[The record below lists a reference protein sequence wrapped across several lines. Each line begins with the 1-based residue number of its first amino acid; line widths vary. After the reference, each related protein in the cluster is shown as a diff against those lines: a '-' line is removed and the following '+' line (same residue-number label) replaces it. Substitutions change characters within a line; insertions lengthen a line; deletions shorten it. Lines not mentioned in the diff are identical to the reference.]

1 MRPVLLLSSVL
12 FAALMGAGAA
22 AAQVATTSEGL
33 RYLSWPGK
41 PPVARGPDARA
52 SSAQTTAPRATLA
65 ALPLARLDAPASTA
79 VAARRGLTPAS
90 DWLSPAVASQP
101 VSQPRPYEATTPQP
115 APVQVASAQPE
126 PVQAPVVRAPV
137 VRAPVVQAPVVQAAA
152 DRTAPPPQN
161 APQPAP
167 PPTPQADAPGDP
179 MAPRRDAPLFR
190 LTQTGMAAAA
200 PAATPPVQTAAVQ
213 AEASPL
219 ASVPSAAPQG
229 ARFYSVH
236 RQAGHRPDPIPQAQ
250 PVYLD
255 ALPVEMSQ
263 TPSSADLAQPD
274 GPPALIRNRDGSV
287 RAAPPSAG
295 GSDAVDER
303 S

>member
-126 PVQAPVVRAPV
+126 PVQAPI

-152 DRTAPPPQN
+152 DRTAPAPQN
-161 APQPAP
+161 APQ
-167 PPTPQADAPGDP
+167 PTPQADAPGDP
-179 MAPRRDAPLFR
+179 MAPRRDAPIFR
-190 LTQTGMAAAA
+190 LTQTSMAAAA

-287 RAAPPSAG
+287 RAAPPSVG

>member
-126 PVQAPVVRAPV
+126 PVQAPI

-152 DRTAPPPQN
+152 DRTAPAPQN

-167 PPTPQADAPGDP
+167 QPTPQADALGDP
-179 MAPRRDAPLFR
+179 MAPRRDAPIFR
-190 LTQTGMAAAA
+190 LTQASMAAAA

-287 RAAPPSAG
+287 RAAPPSVG

>member
-126 PVQAPVVRAPV
+126 PVQAPI

-152 DRTAPPPQN
+152 DRTAPAPQN

-167 PPTPQADAPGDP
+167 QPTPQADAPGDP
-179 MAPRRDAPLFR
+179 MAPRRDAPIFR
-190 LTQTGMAAAA
+190 LTQASMAAAA

-229 ARFYSVH
+229 DRFYSVH

>member
-1 MRPVLLLSSVL
+1 LRPVLLLSSVL

-52 SSAQTTAPRATLA
+52 SSARTTAPRATLA

-126 PVQAPVVRAPV
+126 PVQAPVV
-137 VRAPVVQAPVVQAAA
+137 QAPVVQAAA
-152 DRTAPPPQN
+152 VRVAPPPQN

-167 PPTPQADAPGDP
+167 QADALGDP
-179 MAPRRDAPLFR
+179 MAPRRDAPIFR
-190 LTQTGMAAAA
+190 LTQTSMAAAA

-219 ASVPSAAPQG
+219 ASVPSAVPQG

>member
-12 FAALMGAGAA
+12 FAALAGAGAA

-52 SSAQTTAPRATLA
+52 SSAQTTAPRAALA

-101 VSQPRPYEATTPQP
+101 VSQPRPHEATTPQP

-126 PVQAPVVRAPV
+126 PVQAPVVQAPV
-137 VRAPVVQAPVVQAAA
+137 VKAPVVQAAA
-152 DRTAPPPQN
+152 VRVAPPPQN

-167 PPTPQADAPGDP
+167 QADALGDP
-179 MAPRRDAPLFR
+179 MAPRRDAPIFR

>member
-126 PVQAPVVRAPV
+126 PVQAPIVQAPV
-137 VRAPVVQAPVVQAAA
+137 VKAPVVQAAA
-152 DRTAPPPQN
+152 VRVAPAPQN

-167 PPTPQADAPGDP
+167 QPTPQADALGDP
-179 MAPRRDAPLFR
+179 MAPRRDAPIFR
-190 LTQTGMAAAA
+190 LTQASMAAAA

>member
-1 MRPVLLLSSVL
+1 LRPVLLLSSVL

-126 PVQAPVVRAPV
+126 PVQAPI

-152 DRTAPPPQN
+152 DRTAPAPQN
-161 APQPAP
+161 APQ
-167 PPTPQADAPGDP
+167 PTPQADAPGDP
-179 MAPRRDAPLFR
+179 MAPRRDAPIFR
-190 LTQTGMAAAA
+190 LTQTSMAAAA

>member
-126 PVQAPVVRAPV
+126 PVQAPI

-152 DRTAPPPQN
+152 DRTAPAPQN

-167 PPTPQADAPGDP
+167 QADALGDP
-179 MAPRRDAPLFR
+179 MAPRRDAPIFR
-190 LTQTGMAAAA
+190 LTQTSMAAAA

>member
-1 MRPVLLLSSVL
+1 
-12 FAALMGAGAA
+12 
-22 AAQVATTSEGL
+22 
-33 RYLSWPGK
+33 
-41 PPVARGPDARA
+41 
-52 SSAQTTAPRATLA
+52 
-65 ALPLARLDAPASTA
+65 
-79 VAARRGLTPAS
+79 
-90 DWLSPAVASQP
+90 
-101 VSQPRPYEATTPQP
+101 
-115 APVQVASAQPE
+115 
-126 PVQAPVVRAPV
+126 
-137 VRAPVVQAPVVQAAA
+137 
-152 DRTAPPPQN
+152 
-161 APQPAP
+161 
-167 PPTPQADAPGDP
+167 
-179 MAPRRDAPLFR
+179 MAPRRDAPIFR

-287 RAAPPSAG
+287 RAAPPSVG

>member
-126 PVQAPVVRAPV
+126 PVQAPI

-152 DRTAPPPQN
+152 DRTAPAPQN
-161 APQPAP
+161 APQ
-167 PPTPQADAPGDP
+167 PTPQADAPGDP
-179 MAPRRDAPLFR
+179 MAPRRDAPIFR
-190 LTQTGMAAAA
+190 LTQTSMAAAA

>member
-41 PPVARGPDARA
+41 PPVARGPDARVPARA

-126 PVQAPVVRAPV
+126 PVQAPVVQPPV
-137 VRAPVVQAPVVQAAA
+137 VKAPVVQAAA
-152 DRTAPPPQN
+152 DRSAPAPQN
-161 APQPAP
+161 ALQ
-167 PPTPQADAPGDP
+167 PTPQADAPGDP
-179 MAPRRDAPLFR
+179 MAPRRDAPIFR

>member
-126 PVQAPVVRAPV
+126 PVQAPI

-152 DRTAPPPQN
+152 DRTAPAPQN

-167 PPTPQADAPGDP
+167 QPTPQADAPGDP
-179 MAPRRDAPLFR
+179 MAPRRDAPIFR
-190 LTQTGMAAAA
+190 LTQASMAAAA

-287 RAAPPSAG
+287 RAAPPSVG

>member
-126 PVQAPVVRAPV
+126 PVQAPVVQAPV
-137 VRAPVVQAPVVQAAA
+137 VKAPVVQAAA
-152 DRTAPPPQN
+152 VRVAPPPQN

-167 PPTPQADAPGDP
+167 QPTPQADAPGDP
-179 MAPRRDAPLFR
+179 MAPRRDAPIFR
-190 LTQTGMAAAA
+190 LTQASMAAAA

>member
-1 MRPVLLLSSVL
+1 
-12 FAALMGAGAA
+12 
-22 AAQVATTSEGL
+22 
-33 RYLSWPGK
+33 
-41 PPVARGPDARA
+41 
-52 SSAQTTAPRATLA
+52 
-65 ALPLARLDAPASTA
+65 
-79 VAARRGLTPAS
+79 
-90 DWLSPAVASQP
+90 
-101 VSQPRPYEATTPQP
+101 
-115 APVQVASAQPE
+115 
-126 PVQAPVVRAPV
+126 
-137 VRAPVVQAPVVQAAA
+137 
-152 DRTAPPPQN
+152 
-161 APQPAP
+161 
-167 PPTPQADAPGDP
+167 
-179 MAPRRDAPLFR
+179 MAPRRDAPIFR
-190 LTQTGMAAAA
+190 LTQASIAAAA

>member
-126 PVQAPVVRAPV
+126 PVQAPVVQAPV
-137 VRAPVVQAPVVQAAA
+137 VKAPVVQAAA
-152 DRTAPPPQN
+152 VRVAPPPQN

-167 PPTPQADAPGDP
+167 QADALGDP
-179 MAPRRDAPLFR
+179 MAPRRDAPIFR
-190 LTQTGMAAAA
+190 LTQTSMAAAA

-219 ASVPSAAPQG
+219 ASVPSAVPQG

>member
-126 PVQAPVVRAPV
+126 PVQAPI

-152 DRTAPPPQN
+152 DRTAPAPQN
-161 APQPAP
+161 APQPA
-167 PPTPQADAPGDP
+167 PQADAPGDP
-179 MAPRRDAPLFR
+179 MAPRRDAPIFR
-190 LTQTGMAAAA
+190 LTQTSMAAAA

>member
-22 AAQVATTSEGL
+22 AAQAAVTSDGL

-126 PVQAPVVRAPV
+126 PVQAPI

-152 DRTAPPPQN
+152 DRTAPAPQN

-167 PPTPQADAPGDP
+167 QPTPQADAPGDP
-179 MAPRRDAPLFR
+179 MAPRRDAPIFR
-190 LTQTGMAAAA
+190 LTQASMAAAA

-219 ASVPSAAPQG
+219 ASVPSAVPQG

>member
-65 ALPLARLDAPASTA
+65 ALPLARLDAPASTV

-126 PVQAPVVRAPV
+126 PVQAPI

-152 DRTAPPPQN
+152 DRTAPAPQN

-167 PPTPQADAPGDP
+167 QPTPQADAPGDP
-179 MAPRRDAPLFR
+179 MAPRRDAPIFR
-190 LTQTGMAAAA
+190 LTQASMAAAA

>member
-41 PPVARGPDARA
+41 PPVARGPDARVPARA

-126 PVQAPVVRAPV
+126 PVQAPI

-152 DRTAPPPQN
+152 DRTAPAPQN
-161 APQPAP
+161 APQP
-167 PPTPQADAPGDP
+167 TPQADALGDP
-179 MAPRRDAPLFR
+179 MAPRRDAPIFR
-190 LTQTGMAAAA
+190 LTQTSMAAAA

>member
-126 PVQAPVVRAPV
+126 PVQAPI

-152 DRTAPPPQN
+152 DRTAPAPQN

-167 PPTPQADAPGDP
+167 QADALGDP
-179 MAPRRDAPLFR
+179 MAPRRDAPIFR
-190 LTQTGMAAAA
+190 LTQTSMAAAA

-219 ASVPSAAPQG
+219 ASVPSAVPQG

>member
-41 PPVARGPDARA
+41 PPVARGPDARVPARA

-126 PVQAPVVRAPV
+126 PVQAPVV
-137 VRAPVVQAPVVQAAA
+137 QAPVVQAAA
-152 DRTAPPPQN
+152 DRTAPAPQN
-161 APQPAP
+161 APQ
-167 PPTPQADAPGDP
+167 PTPQADAPGDP
-179 MAPRRDAPLFR
+179 MAPRRDAPIFR
-190 LTQTGMAAAA
+190 LTQTSMAAAA

>member
-1 MRPVLLLSSVL
+1 
-12 FAALMGAGAA
+12 
-22 AAQVATTSEGL
+22 
-33 RYLSWPGK
+33 
-41 PPVARGPDARA
+41 PDARA

-126 PVQAPVVRAPV
+126 PVQAPVVQAPV
-137 VRAPVVQAPVVQAAA
+137 VKAPVVQAAA
-152 DRTAPPPQN
+152 VRVAPPPQN

-167 PPTPQADAPGDP
+167 QADALGDP
-179 MAPRRDAPLFR
+179 MAPRRDAPIFR

>member
-126 PVQAPVVRAPV
+126 PVQAPI

-152 DRTAPPPQN
+152 DRTAPAPQN

-167 PPTPQADAPGDP
+167 QPTPQADALGDP
-179 MAPRRDAPLFR
+179 MAPRRDAPIFR
-190 LTQTGMAAAA
+190 LTQTSMAAAA

-287 RAAPPSAG
+287 RAAPPSVG